1 MESPADPDREITIIS
16 GKMGAWYID
25 FARQNIDL
33 LFSLPSRTVN
43 GGQQYFRYYIVI
55 LHEYNR
61 LILCLQSCLIKSD
74 VMRKSI
80 KIILLT
86 VASLIVLTLAAAII
100 IPLAFRERIKERVET
115 GINGLVDARVSFSGY
130 KLSLIRSFPNAAFA
144 LDDLLVTGIDEFSA
158 DTLASVK
165 SFGLVFNLMS
175 LFGDK
180 GYEIRSVTVE
190 RPMVNAIVL
199 ENGMANWDIMKE
211 AADEGGTEVSDT
223 LKSTETAEAPP
234 LKVALNS
241 FTIRKGRIYYTDR
254 ESAMAASAED
264 LDFNLSGKM
273 SGSRTVLEM
282 DLSAAEV
289 DFEMEN
295 LSYLTDARVE
305 FRAAVDALI
314 DSMKFTLEDNIL
326 KINDLVLKLEGMAA
340 MPGDDIE
347 LDLIFSTPETSF
359 KSLLSLVPALY
370 MKGYEDL
377 RASGTVSLEGAARGV
392 YSSADTTLPDISV
405 RLQVNDGVISYPGL
419 PEKISA
425 ISISGKVLTGGKNLD
440 NTTVDVN
447 RFHFE
452 LAGNPFDLTL
462 ALATPVSDPEVA
474 ATAKGKIDLAKLQQA
489 IPLDSLTLNG
499 LIDVSLDLAGRMSM
513 IENRQYERFRA
524 DGQLRITDM
533 AVAMAEMPDIQIGE
547 AALVFSPAR
556 AELTGMNATIGKRSD
571 VTLSGSLENYIPY
584 LFSDGTLKG
593 NLALSSQFID
603 LNEITDY
610 MPSDSVDSDT
620 VAMEV
625 IRIPDNLD
633 LTFNAR
639 AGKLDYG
646 RLSARD
652 IRGSIAVRDGV
663 VTVSETGMNALGGSL
678 VLNAAYDTRDTLKPL
693 VDAGIRISTV
703 NIREAFN
710 AFNTVRMFMPAA
722 SGLDG
727 NVSVRM
733 DFSSML
739 GSGMLPLANSVSG
752 SGEIRSESVQ
762 ILDSKS
768 FDMMKSVLK
777 MDQAYTNVMKDLKA
791 TFIINDGRV
800 FIKPFDTRLGNIRL
814 NISGDQGLDRTINYF
829 IKTEIPRS
837 ELGGSAVALMGAL
850 SSQAAAF
857 GLSLTPPEIIKVNL
871 NVSGTLTDPV
881 IRPVFAGG
889 SGKSMVTSVTDTVR
903 AEVTERVAEAAVK
916 QAEKILAEAEEK
928 AQMLRDEAEKSAK
941 VIRSEADL
949 QGKKLISEAEAK
961 GPIALLAARKAAE
974 ALNREADKRATQL
987 VTEADRMAG
996 KVLAEARA
1004 KADELMKQ

>member
-1 MESPADPDREITIIS
+1 
-16 GKMGAWYID
+16 
-25 FARQNIDL
+25 
-33 LFSLPSRTVN
+33 
-43 GGQQYFRYYIVI
+43 
-55 LHEYNR
+55 
-61 LILCLQSCLIKSD
+61 
-74 VMRKSI
+74 MRKSI
-80 KIILLT
+80 KIFLLT
-86 VASLIVLTLAAAII
+86 VASLLVLTVAAAII
-100 IPLAFRERIKERVET
+100 IPLAIRDKIRERVET
-115 GINGLVDARVSFSGY
+115 GINGMVDARVSFSNY
-130 KLSLIRSFPNAAFA
+130 KLSLIRSFPNAAFT
-144 LDDLLVTGIDEFSA
+144 LDDLLVTGIDEFSD
-158 DTLASVK
+158 DTLASVE

-211 AADEGGTEVSDT
+211 SAGEGETDASDT
-223 LKSTETAEAPP
+223 PEITEQAEANS
-234 LKVALNS
+234 LKVALNRFS
-241 FTIRKGRIYYTDR
+241 IRNGRLYYTDH
-254 ESAMAASAED
+254 ESGMAATVEELD
-264 LDFNLSGKM
+264 LNLSGKM
-273 SGSRTVLEM
+273 SGSRTVLDM
-282 DLSAAEV
+282 DLSATEV
-289 DFEMEN
+289 DFEMES

-305 FRAAVDALI
+305 FRAAVDALL
-314 DSMKFTLEDNIL
+314 DSMKFTLEDNLL

-347 LDLIFSTPETSF
+347 LDLVFSTPETSF
-359 KSLLSLVPALY
+359 KSLLSLVPAFY
-370 MKGYEDL
+370 MKGYENL
-377 RASGTVSLEGAARGV
+377 RASGTVALEGAARGV

-405 RLQVNDGVISYPGL
+405 GLQVNDGVISYPGL

-425 ISISGKVLTGGKNLD
+425 ISINGKVLTGGKDMD
-440 NTTVDVN
+440 NTTVEIN

-489 IPLDSLTLNG
+489 ITFDSLDLNG
-499 LIDVSLDLAGRMSM
+499 LLDVSLEIAGRLSM
-513 IENRQYERFRA
+513 IENKEYDRFRA
-524 DGQLRITDM
+524 DGHLRISGL
-533 AVAMAEMPDIQIGE
+533 AAAMADLPDIRIGD
-547 AALVFSPAR
+547 ASLIFSPAR
-556 AELTGMNATIGKRSD
+556 AELTGMNATIGDKSD
-571 VTLSGSLENYIPY
+571 VTLSGMLENYIPY

-593 NLALSSQFID
+593 NLALNSEFID
-603 LNEITDY
+603 LNEIMDY
-610 MPSDSVDSDT
+610 MPSDTVDTDT

-639 AGKLDYG
+639 AGKLNYG
-646 RLSARD
+646 LLSAGD
-652 IRGSIAVRDGV
+652 VKGSIIVRDGV
-663 VTVSETGMNALGGSL
+663 VTVSETGMNAMGGSL
-678 VLNAAYDTRDTLKPL
+678 LVNAAYDTRDTLKPL
-693 VDAGIRISTV
+693 VDAQMLIGAV

-710 AFNTVRMFMPAA
+710 TFNTVRRFMPAA
-722 SGLDG
+722 SGLGG

-739 GSGMLPLANSVSG
+739 GSGMMPLMNTMSG
-752 SGEIRSESVQ
+752 FGEMSSESVQ

-814 NISGDQGLDRTINYF
+814 NISGDQGLDHTINYL

-837 ELGGSAVALMGAL
+837 ELGGSAEALMGAL
-850 SSQAAAF
+850 STQAAAF
-857 GLSLTPPEIIKVNL
+857 GLALTPPEIIKVNL
-871 NVSGTLTDPV
+871 NVSGTLTAPV

-889 SGKSMVTSVTDTVR
+889 AGSSMVTAVTDTVR
-903 AEVTERVAEAAVK
+903 AEVTERVAEAAGQ

-949 QGKKLISEAEAK
+949 QGEKLISEAESK
-961 GPIALLAARKAAE
+961 GPIALMAARKAAE

-987 VTEADRMAG
+987 VTEADKRA
-996 KVLAEARA
+996 VQILAEARA
-1004 KADELMKQ
+1004 KADELLKQ